1 MIAPQFANTREP
13 GKCIGLVPGP
23 HFRMGGRSSLS
34 PPEDLPLRPAQ
45 LRFGGVNIL
54 LDTPPKIGSNP
65 RRCGV
70 GDPRVK
76 IAARCRLGTP
86 VFTGRLRRRLA

>member
-1 MIAPQFANTREP
+1 MIAPQFANTRDP
-13 GKCIGLVPGP
+13 GKCIWARPRPALPY
-23 HFRMGGRSSLS
+23 GRQVLIK